1 MYILQTYRKVTI
13 WQTNMLFRRDAPR
26 LKMMECSAFELKYTT
41 DIIYNT
47 KTSTTTLTL
56 AQSVVVLCNFV
67 SNMTFTFERSRYI
80 EAGVRATTIVH
91 LAFIHIYSHQIIKH
105 CRRWKHSG
113 VNFCQQPKNSRN
125 IAEFLS
131 SNLMVNFSLCSST
144 KVWSSYCQWY
154 KHKR

>member
-1 MYILQTYRKVTI
+1 MTDKHAVQKR
-13 WQTNMLFRRDAPR
+13 
-26 LKMMECSAFELKYTT
+26 CSTPQNDGMFSFWVEIHNGQNLLHKA
-41 DIIYNT
+41 IYHH
-47 KTSTTTLTL
+47 LTL